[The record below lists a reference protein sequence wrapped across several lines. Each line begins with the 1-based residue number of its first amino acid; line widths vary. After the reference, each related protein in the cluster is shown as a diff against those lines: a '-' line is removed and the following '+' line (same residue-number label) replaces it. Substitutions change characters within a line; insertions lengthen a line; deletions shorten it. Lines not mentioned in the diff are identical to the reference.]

1 MTLFITPNQYKRA
14 EVATL
19 LQGLDVEWRRL
30 GLPAVDGPLR
40 ARAFARGVAAWDAV
54 GEPCFVEVAELEAG
68 GEVLTGAAFKKRL
81 DAEGREFFVKRAG
94 PARAGLA
101 VALATGADAIEV
113 FEGHLEGELVAEP
126 RGEGGFGWDAHFVPE
141 GTPRTLAELADQKAW
156 VGFRVRPYLELAERL
171 RGREYGGVFEAHIT
185 VNAVGDERGR
195 FIELCEALD
204 VKAIVIA
211 LERGTTPV
219 QPMSASYHRGA
230 LAEVQLEVFELARR
244 IAGAGFDVSRVK
256 IEATGGNRE
265 LPDTDA
271 DAAARPELYFEFH
284 VKVSLPADADH
295 AALAELCAS
304 HDAHLSRNARRVTEG
319 RRVHFVTQRAYGLG
333 RANATDRFHALHRA
347 LKDAGY
353 ELSHV
358 LVEYTVYD
366 SNVHVDHGW
375 LTA

>member
-30 GLPAVDGPLR
+30 GLPAVDGPLLER
-40 ARAFARGVAAWDAV
+40 ARARGVAAWETV

-68 GEVLTGAAFKKRL
+68 GEVLAGAAFKKRL
-81 DAEGREFFVKRAG
+81 DAEGAAFFAHRAG

-101 VALATGADAIEV
+101 VALARGAGDVEV
-113 FEGHLEGELVAEP
+113 FEGHLEGELIAVP
-126 RGEGGFGWDAHFVPE
+126 RGEGGFGWDAHFVPD
-141 GTPRTLAELADQKAW
+141 GTTRTLAELADQKAW
-156 VGFRVRPYLELAERL
+156 VGFRVRPFLELAERL

-185 VNAVGDERGR
+185 VDATGEERQR
-195 FIELCEALD
+195 FIALCDALD

-230 LAEVQLEVFELARR
+230 LAEVQPEVFELARR
-244 IAGAGFDVSRVK
+244 FAAEGFDVTRVK
-256 IEATGGNRE
+256 IEATGANRD
-265 LPDTDA
+265 LPETDA
-271 DAAARPELYFEFH
+271 EAAERPELYFEFH
-284 VKVSLPADADH
+284 VKVSLPVDADH
-295 AALAELCAS
+295 GALAALCEA
-304 HDAHLSRNARRVTEG
+304 HDAHLSRNARRVSAG
-319 RRVHFVTQRAYGLG
+319 LRVHFVTQRAYGLG
-333 RANATDRFHALHRA
+333 RGNATERFHQLHRSLRA
-347 LKDAGY
+347 AGY

-375 LTA
+375 LTP